1 MELAHVAH
9 TLGALLMVVVIMGH
23 IYIGS
28 VGMEGAL
35 EGMTTGYC
43 DLNWA
48 KEHHDHWATEAIER
62 GDDLSNE
69 AVERLRRSEP
79 PSGVELHLQEHGK

>member
-1 MELAHVAH
+1 MVA
-9 TLGALLMVVVIMGH
+9 VILGH

-48 KEHHDHWATEAIER
+48 KEHHDHWATEEVEK
-62 GDDLSNE
+62 GKTFTNE
-69 AVERLRRSEP
+69 EVEQLKKGAHKDSASMNPQPR
-79 PSGVELHLQEHGK
+79 